1 MINNNEVME
10 TPFSLPL
17 EDINFIKEQVDI
29 WKKEKDRS
37 QKIKISKAIAI
48 KYGKDS
54 KQYEYF
60 DVLKSRKDC
69 ITKREKP
76 KYKTQEGKEREIFNT
91 TLVEYLDTYL
101 MGRNDFSP
109 EQQETLWNFGSKNS
123 GGKLPNYFWIRM
135 NKDVL
140 PKIEK
145 QGCQNRHAWLL
156 AVGVIK
162 QHEKEFISIL
172 QKVSFK
178 DWNHISNTIIQFLNK
193 YMIVAYMD
201 LIKKARQEVIMKRK
215 AEEESK
221 KLESINAL
229 RDNPTEDF
237 DPFEYKR
244 KRAKDKVET
253 TQSNPLWNVED
264 MI

>member
-1 MINNNEVME
+1 MIDNNKVME

-17 EDINFIKEQVDI
+17 EDVDFIKQQAEY
-29 WKKEKDRS
+29 WKNTSDRS
-37 QKIKISKAIAI
+37 EKIKISKSIAA

-54 KQYEYF
+54 KQYEF
-60 DVLKSRKDC
+60 FEVAKSRKESVS
-69 ITKREKP
+69 KREKP
-76 KYKTQEGKEREIFNT
+76 KYKTDEGKERDIFNT
-91 TLVEYLDTYL
+91 TLVEYLDKYL
-101 MGRNDFSP
+101 MGRADFSL
-109 EQQETLWNFGSKNS
+109 EQQENLWNFGSQNS

-156 AVGVIK
+156 AVNVIK
-162 QHEKEFISIL
+162 QHESEFISIL

-193 YMIVAYMD
+193 YMVVAYID
-201 LIKKARQEVIMKRK
+201 LMKRARQEVIMKRK
-215 AEEESK
+215 ADEETKNKESM
-221 KLESINAL
+221 NAL
-229 RDNPTEDF
+229 RDNPTENF

-244 KRAKDKVET
+244 KKAEDKAKT
-253 TQSNPLWNVED
+253 ASSNPLWDVSD
-264 MI
+264 LI